1 MSQQEKLLR
10 MILSGRQDKS
20 ILFSELCSV
29 LGHLGF
35 DCRVR
40 GDHFIFTKDRI
51 EEILNL
57 QPINGKAKPYQVK
70 QVREIILRYHLGGS
84 DDEQI

>member
-29 LGHLGF
+29 LGRLGF
-35 DCRVR
+35 DYRVR